1 MKGAFKILDLFFFA
15 YNIQEKK
22 LYCHSFGVTITSNA
36 ADPSSLGFWWSF
48 IFKSEE
54 LKWLILGKEYKD

>member
-1 MKGAFKILDLFFFA
+1 MFPQTMHVFFFPLNKGMKGAFKILDLFFLA

-36 ADPSSLGFWWSF
+36 ADPSSLGF
-48 IFKSEE
+48 
-54 LKWLILGKEYKD
+54 